1 MGDSPFVKRMEGGR
15 YREFSFLSRFGAT
28 PKGNIMIDE
37 RFARTELIFGEAG
50 MQRLQSARV
59 AVFGVGGVGGHLVQA
74 LARAG
79 VGHITVIDDDVV
91 SVSNI
96 NRQAVAMDSTVG
108 RPKVEV
114 IAEQVKDINPAC
126 EVVPLRMFYT
136 PESAETLDLAQF
148 DAIADCIDTVKA
160 KVALICRAKEAG
172 VYAISAMGAGNKLD
186 PTRFQ
191 VADIA
196 KTSVCPLCRVMRV
209 QLKKCG
215 VAHHTVVYST
225 DESNGRHA
233 PGSVSFVPPVVGL
246 IMAGEIIKTIAKGEA

>member
-1 MGDSPFVKRMEGGR
+1 MDEKFV
-15 YREFSFLSRFGAT
+15 
-28 PKGNIMIDE
+28 
-37 RFARTELIFGEAG
+37 RTALIFGEDG
-50 MQRLQSARV
+50 MRRLSDARV

-114 IAEQVKDINPAC
+114 IAEQVRDINPAC
-126 EVVPLRMFYT
+126 EVTPLRLFYT
-136 PESAETLDLAQF
+136 PENAETLNLARF

-160 KVALICRAKEAG
+160 KVTLICRAKEAG

-186 PTRFQ
+186 PSRLR
-191 VADIA
+191 VAYIE
-196 KTSVCPLCRVMRV
+196 KTSVCPLARVMRTELRKRRIRK
-209 QLKKCG
+209 LKVVFSDEQPIKPDDDPALSCRNHCICPPGTVRKCT
-215 VAHHTVVYST
+215 ARR
-225 DESNGRHA
+225 DI
-233 PGSVSFVPPVVGL
+233 PGSTAFVPPAMGIMIASEIVRDL
-246 IMAGEIIKTIAKGEA
+246 IAAAPHQA

>member
-1 MGDSPFVKRMEGGR
+1 M
-15 YREFSFLSRFGAT
+15 
-28 PKGNIMIDE
+28 DE
-37 RFARTELIFGEAG
+37 RFVRTALIFGEDG
-50 MQRLQSARV
+50 MRRLSDARV

-114 IAEQVKDINPAC
+114 IAEQVRDINPAC
-126 EVVPLRMFYT
+126 EVTPLRLFYT
-136 PESAETLDLAQF
+136 PENAETLELARF

-160 KVALICRAKEAG
+160 KVTLICRAKEAG

-186 PTRFQ
+186 PSCLRI
-191 VADIA
+191 ADIT
-196 KTSVCPLCRVMRV
+196 KTSVCPLARAMRV
-209 QLKKCG
+209 SCKKKG
-215 VAHHTVVYST
+215 IRHMTVAYSLEPMHPPVQPIAE
-225 DESNGRHA
+225 ESDRRKDI
-233 PGSVSFVPPVVGL
+233 PGSTAFVPGAMGLLIASHVVRTL
-246 IMAGEIIKTIAKGEA
+246 MAGDEPARPEG